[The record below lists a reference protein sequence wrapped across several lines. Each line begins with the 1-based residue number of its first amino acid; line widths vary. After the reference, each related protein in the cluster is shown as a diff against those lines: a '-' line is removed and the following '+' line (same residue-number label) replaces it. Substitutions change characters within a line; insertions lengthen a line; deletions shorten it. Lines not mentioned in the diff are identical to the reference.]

1 MNELWE
7 KATTV
12 VMKLSDNSNTATGVI
27 ISCLHDYEIT
37 PHRRYSPRLPPAENL
52 KIGTNPYS

>member
-12 VMKLSDNSNTATGVI
+12 VMKLSDNSNTATGVMP
-27 ISCLHDYEIT
+27 T
-37 PHRRYSPRLPPAENL
+37 RL
-52 KIGTNPYS
+52 